1 MSNAMGTSMAHTTS
15 GDERMVDR
23 PDPRGASDPNSTPA
37 ERRRRVALRRLV
49 DEMLDEIRAAAN
61 EENWSVVSRSQAEM
75 DLARIMSQVRREATK
90 RPGSDDGRRSSVSK
104 QAAKAGAKRGR
115 SGQKGASTARG
126 TSAKRSTSPAK
137 RSGAKKKSARK
148 KSKSS

>member
-1 MSNAMGTSMAHTTS
+1 
-15 GDERMVDR
+15 MVDR

-61 EENWSVVSRSQAEM
+61 EDNWSAVSRSQAEM

-90 RPGSDDGRRSSVSK
+90 RPGSDDGRRSSASK
-104 QAAKAGAKRGR
+104 QRAKAGAKRGR
-115 SGQKGASTARG
+115 SGHKGASTG
-126 TSAKRSTSPAK
+126 RSTSSKRSGTSTAK
-137 RSGAKKKSARK
+137 RSGVKKKSARK
-148 KSKSS
+148 KAKSR

>member
-1 MSNAMGTSMAHTTS
+1 MRKPMGHTTS

-61 EENWSVVSRSQAEM
+61 EDNWSAVSRSQA
-75 DLARIMSQVRREATK
+75 
-90 RPGSDDGRRSSVSK
+90 
-104 QAAKAGAKRGR
+104 
-115 SGQKGASTARG
+115 
-126 TSAKRSTSPAK
+126 
-137 RSGAKKKSARK
+137 
-148 KSKSS
+148 